1 MAKLQFFF
9 DICKFCH
16 VFLCFLRCFIHFNA
30 DLNDFCKECT
40 KKTAAQVRVL
50 LGERCVRKNANA
62 VHDWGIYCLVVILRM
77 RRCCF
82 VTSILFTD
90 LQFPKYPSKKE
101 NYKWYKDCG
110 TYTNYH
116 IYFSP
121 LMSLGLVSTLLV
133 FYDFCKHFITCKS
146 ICLSCSD

>member
-9 DICKFCH
+9 DMCKFCH

-62 VHDWGIYCLVVILRM
+62 VHDWG
-77 RRCCF
+77 
-82 VTSILFTD
+82 
-90 LQFPKYPSKKE
+90 
-101 NYKWYKDCG
+101 
-110 TYTNYH
+110 H
-116 IYFSP
+116 
-121 LMSLGLVSTLLV
+121 LL
-133 FYDFCKHFITCKS
+133 
-146 ICLSCSD
+146 LSCETYKMPRDAKRDEVLRESHN